1 MATAVS
7 RERAMHARGAPTE
20 NNLHA
25 QKCCSAEQR
34 LDPGRDTEGVRERE
48 RERYI
53 YIYIKKDKGKER
65 EREIYQKNTIPKN
78 E

>member
-25 QKCCSAEQR
+25 QKCRSAGQR
-34 LDPGRDTEGVRERE
+34 LDPGRDTEGVSERERE
-48 RERYI
+48 REI
-53 YIYIKKDKGKER
+53 DKDK
-65 EREIYQKNTIPKN
+65 
-78 E
+78 